1 MAYYEINL
9 IKDSVTRASRRRLI
23 RWILFVYILGC
34 GAAVV
39 AICYRGAQNLVAL
52 REQRDRVERLERHL
66 LADTAAAR
74 DVPQSVKALYGDLA
88 SSAEKLAR
96 ADAFLGQRIFV
107 VPILLG
113 LVAPL
118 PSESALANLEVDQ
131 KNGSLRFDLIMPINP
146 ADHVTH
152 SSLLL
157 AAWNGDPHL
166 VKRVQDIRLVT
177 TQQKNIR
184 GRKVFVAHFEGTLRS
199 KG

>member
-23 RWILFVYILGC
+23 RWILCVYFLGC

-39 AICYRGAQNLVAL
+39 AICYRGTQDLMAL
-52 REQRDRVERLERHL
+52 REQQDRVERLERHL
-66 LADTAAAR
+66 LSDAAAAR
-74 DVPQSVKALYGDLA
+74 DVPQSVKALYGDLERT
-88 SSAEKLAR
+88 AEKLAR

-118 PSESALANLEVDQ
+118 PSESALASLEVDQ
-131 KNGSLRFDLIMPINP
+131 KNGTLRFDLIMPINP
-146 ADHVTH
+146 TDHVTH

-166 VKRVQDIRLVT
+166 VKRVQEIRLVT